1 MSREDGRRLIYVV
14 DDDDAFRD
22 SLRWLL
28 ESAGYRV
35 AVFPSA
41 ERFLASHQPGRG
53 ACLLLDVRMPGL
65 SGIELQEELNRRG
78 DGIPVIFLTG
88 HGDVPMAV
96 EAVKRGAFDFVE
108 KPGGNDRLLALIEQV
123 TALDAPARNERVERQ
138 SAAAR
143 LDTLTERER
152 EVLDRVS
159 VGRRNKQI
167 AEELGIS
174 IKTVEAHR
182 AHAMEKMGATSIAEV
197 VRALLSGKAARR
209 S

>member
-1 MSREDGRRLIYVV
+1 MNQTGTARLVYVV

-35 AVFPSA
+35 ALFASA
-41 ERFLASHQPGRG
+41 ERFLASYRAGG
-53 ACLLLDVRMPGL
+53 GVCLLLDVRMSGL
-65 SGIELQEELNRRG
+65 TGIELQAELNRRA
-78 DGIPVIFLTG
+78 DAIPIIFLTG

-96 EAVKRGAFDFVE
+96 EAVKKGAYDFVE
-108 KPGGNDRLLALIEQV
+108 KPFANTRLLALIEQAA
-123 TALDAPARNERVERQ
+123 ALDAPARRERAEQQ
-138 SAAAR
+138 SATSR
-143 LDTLTERER
+143 LNTLTERER

-182 AHAMEKMGATSIAEV
+182 ARAMEKMGAASIAGV
-197 VRALLSGKAARR
+197 VRAMLSGKASR
-209 S
+209 

>member
-1 MSREDGRRLIYVV
+1 MSREEASRLIYIV

-28 ESAGYRV
+28 ETAGYRV

-41 ERFLASHQPGRG
+41 ERFLASHRAGHG
-53 ACLLLDVRMPGL
+53 VCLLLDVRMPEL

-96 EAVKRGAFDFVE
+96 EAVKKGAFDFVE
-108 KPGGNDRLLALIEQV
+108 KPFGNSRLLALIEQV
-123 TALDAPARNERVERQ
+123 AAMDAPARHERAERQ

-143 LDTLTERER
+143 LHTLTERER
-152 EVLDRVS
+152 GVLDRVC

-167 AEELGIS
+167 ADELGIS

-182 AHAMEKMGATSIAEV
+182 ARAMEKMGAASIAEV
-197 VRALLSGKAARR
+197 VRAMLSGKASR
-209 S
+209 

>member
-1 MSREDGRRLIYVV
+1 MNRGDESRRVYVV

-35 AVFPSA
+35 TVFSSA
-41 ERFLASHQPGRG
+41 ERFLAARQAGSG

-65 SGIELQEELNRRG
+65 SGIELQAELNRRG

-96 EAVKRGAFDFVE
+96 EAVKKGAYDFVE
-108 KPGGNDRLLALIEQV
+108 KPFANTRLLALIEKAA
-123 TALDAPARNERVERQ
+123 ALDAPARRERAEEQ
-138 SAAAR
+138 SASAR
-143 LDTLTERER
+143 LNTLTEREHA
-152 EVLDRVS
+152 VLDRVS

-182 AHAMEKMGATSIAEV
+182 ARAMEKMGAASVAEV
-197 VRALLSGKAARR
+197 VRAMVSGKASR
-209 S
+209 

>member
-1 MSREDGRRLIYVV
+1 MNRGPAAPLVYVV

-28 ESAGYRV
+28 ESAGYR
-35 AVFPSA
+35 ATLFASA
-41 ERFLASHQPGRG
+41 ERFLAAYRTGTG

-65 SGIELQEELNRRG
+65 SGIELQAELNRRG
-78 DGIPVIFLTG
+78 EAIPIIFLTG

-96 EAVKRGAFDFVE
+96 EAVKKGAYDFVE
-108 KPGGNDRLLALIEQV
+108 KPFANTRLLALIEQV
-123 TALDAPARNERVERQ
+123 TSGEAATRHARAERQ
-138 SAAAR
+138 AATAR
-143 LDTLTERER
+143 LATLTERER

-167 AEELGIS
+167 AEDLGIS

-182 AHAMEKMGATSIAEV
+182 ARAMEKMGVSSIAEV
-197 VRALLSGKAARR
+197 VRALLQSRGAR
-209 S
+209 

>member
-1 MSREDGRRLIYVV
+1 MSRGKESRLIYVV

-41 ERFLASHQPGRG
+41 EHFLASYRAGEG
-53 ACLLLDVRMPGL
+53 TCLLLDVRMPGL
-65 SGIELQEELNRRG
+65 SGIEVQEELNRRR

-96 EAVKRGAFDFVE
+96 EAVKKGAFDFVE
-108 KPGGNDRLLALIEQV
+108 KPLGNSRLLALIERV
-123 TALDAPARNERVERQ
+123 AAMDAPARHERTERR

-143 LDTLTERER
+143 LNTLTERER
-152 EVLDRVS
+152 EVLDLVS

-174 IKTVEAHR
+174 IRTVEVHR
-182 AHAMEKMGATSIAEV
+182 ARAMEKMGAASIAEV
-197 VRALLSGKAARR
+197 VRAMLSSKALR
-209 S
+209 